1 VLRALGTGLNIE
13 REIKNSNDYE
23 CMRITSV
30 LSVTT
35 FIFFIC
41 WSCSPKAESSSDS
54 TNETDRKEWKGMEN
68 FHVLMA
74 ESFHPYRDSANLKPV
89 KRLAGK
95 MIVSANSWMNE
106 KLPKKVDTDQVKQ
119 LLIDLHEEAQ
129 ALADLVEVGD
139 DLAIGESLTSMHDT
153 FHLLQEEWNKK
164 EN

>member
-1 VLRALGTGLNIE
+1 
-13 REIKNSNDYE
+13 
-23 CMRITSV
+23 MRITSV

-54 TNETDRKEWKGMEN
+54 TNEADRKEWKGMEN

-106 KLPKKVDTDQVKQ
+106 KTAQKGRYRPSDT
-119 LLIDLHEEAQ
+119 LLID
-129 ALADLVEVGD
+129 
-139 DLAIGESLTSMHDT
+139 S
-153 FHLLQEEWNKK
+153 
-164 EN
+164 